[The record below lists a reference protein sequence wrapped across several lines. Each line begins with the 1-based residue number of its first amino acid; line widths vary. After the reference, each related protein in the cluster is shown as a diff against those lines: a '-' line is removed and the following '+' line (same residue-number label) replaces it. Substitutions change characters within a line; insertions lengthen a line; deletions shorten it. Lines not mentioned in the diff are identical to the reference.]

1 MNLYRVAAPRSPARH
16 LLATFSQVVVFWSTF
31 LWLLP
36 ALVTTAARRWELPRW
51 DAPWLT
57 PLGIAGFLAMSC
69 LGLASAWVMSTR
81 GQGTPLPMDT
91 ARELVVAGPYRF
103 VRNPMALAGIGQGVA
118 VGLWRGEPAVVV
130 YALLGALVWHC
141 GARPSEE
148 RDLLARFGDRY
159 ADYRRQ
165 VPLWRPR
172 WRPYRPE

>member
-1 MNLYRVAAPRSPARH
+1 MQLYRVAARGSAARH
-16 LLATFSQVVVFWSTF
+16 VLVTFVQLVLFWSTF

-36 ALVTTAARRWELPRW
+36 ELVARQARRLDLPRW
-51 DAPWLT
+51 EATWLT
-57 PLGIAGFLAMSC
+57 PVGSTAFLLMSC

-81 GQGTPLPMDT
+81 GRGTPLPLAT
-91 ARELVVAGPYRF
+91 ARDLVVAGPYRF

-130 YALLGALVWHC
+130 YALLGALVWHFV
-141 GARPSEE
+141 ARPGEE
-148 RDLLARFGDRY
+148 RDLQARFGDRY
-159 ADYRRQ
+159 ARYQRE